1 MRRQVLK
8 KIRNKNLPVSA
19 IADCVK
25 QLHDG
30 HVQSSGLRMKRL
42 KGIDLPVFEA
52 RVNRDI
58 RLIFT
63 LQPATVY
70 QEKGGND
77 RPRVTVTIWD
87 VDHHDDALNRAR
99 RINYDAVQ
107 KLDYLSLT
115 TGLHADAVEE
125 EIEIS
130 KLPEY
135 PWVPISVVQ
144 QAVKSANSVLNQYCR
159 LHYRGEDW
167 WLEQAA
173 QTDVESLRDAHEFC
187 EVDIERI
194 DEELA
199 RIAQSSEDFLLHL
212 LPEQMEFVRK
222 PGPLLLSGTVGSGKT
237 TIMLYHLYR
246 RAKSHPHGRY
256 LVVTYSPTLTN
267 LCRLL
272 FEQLPEGSDL
282 LRRQVDILSYEQLLR
297 VRFPD
302 VPIVSYAQR
311 RQQFAQAYRNAAAR
325 WRRLD
330 TVPKPL
336 REWRKAHPDFWDE
349 ETLWAQYWDAV
360 KGQLNWQTQE
370 PLDRDGYVNAVEL
383 LEQQQEHEA
392 IYETLQ
398 TWFQFEGEDEL
409 DLSRRWWQER
419 DTILPEYDGVYVDE
433 VQDLCEVQW
442 MILLRLVDHPHGL
455 FLTGDPFQALRP
467 SGFHWNR
474 LRARLQ
480 QAANVQDGSLGMN
493 LRNSRQIARFV
504 EEELRRFKGLYRLD
518 EQPDYHVDA
527 LLEGLPP
534 VGAKAASCPPEQV
547 ADWLRGQGALIVWD
561 DEERQDE
568 FVQRCAEAG
577 ARLVTVQEAKGLE
590 FDRAAVYGIY
600 GRMNQLRRVGSSVQ
614 RQWAYSRLY
623 VALTRARRGL
633 WIIEPNPS
641 DLPER
646 LQRDWQAWLTGWA
659 EAETLPVLSLDAIGE
674 TPERHEAE
682 GDYPRAAYLYEQTGS
697 YGDAGRCYEQAG
709 RYADAGRCYE
719 QAEMCFRAGWR
730 YEKAGRYADAGRCYK
745 QAEMCADAG
754 RCYEKVGRYA
764 DAGRCYEQAG
774 DKKSAARC
782 WAKQAKREGQTLIAA
797 QWYEQAEMYADAGRC
812 YDKAGRYADAGRCYK
827 QAGRYA
833 DAGRCYDK
841 AGRYADAGRCYE
853 KAGRYAD
860 AGRCYEKAGDKK
872 SAARCWAKQAEREGQ
887 TLIAAQ
893 WYEQAEMYADA
904 GWCYEKAGRYAD
916 AGRCYEQAGDKKSA
930 ARCWAKQ
937 AKREGQTLIAAQRY
951 EQAEMY
957 ADAGSC
963 YKQAGRYADAGR
975 CYKQAEMYA
984 DAGRCYK
991 QAEMYADAGSCYKQA
1006 GRYADAGSCYKQ
1018 AEMYADAGRCY
1029 EKAGWYVD
1037 ARWCYVKA
1045 GEYADAGLCY
1055 VKAGSYA
1062 DAGRCYEKDGRYADA
1077 GRCYDKAGDK
1087 KSAARCWAKQAEQKG
1102 QTLKAAQ
1109 LYEKAGMYADAGRCY
1124 EQAEMYANARWC
1136 YYQAEMYVDA
1146 GRCYEKDG
1154 RYAAAGRCYEQAGD
1168 SESAARC
1175 WAKQAEREGQTLKVA
1190 QWYEQAGRYA
1200 DAGRCYEQAEM
1211 YADAVRCYE
1220 QAEMYADAGR
1230 CYEQAGDS
1238 ESAAR
1243 CWAKQAE
1250 REGQTLKA
1258 AHWYEQA
1265 GDKKSAAR
1273 CWAKQAE
1280 QKGQTLKAAQLYEQ
1294 ADMYADAARCYE
1306 KAGLYDLASLCY
1318 ERAGDSA
1325 AATRCR
1331 TPRRHSQ

>member
-1 MRRQVLK
+1 VPFASVVMRRQVLK

-42 KGIDLPVFEA
+42 KGIDRPVFEA

-58 RLIFT
+58 RLIFI

-87 VDHHDDALNRAR
+87 VDHHDDALKRAR

-115 TGLHADAVEE
+115 TALHADAVEE

-144 QAVKSANSVLNQYCR
+144 REVTSGKGVLNQYCR
-159 LHYRGEDW
+159 LQYRGEEW

-173 QTDVESLRDAHEFC
+173 RTEVESLRDAHEFC

-199 RIAQSSEDFLLHL
+199 RIAQSSEDLLLHL

-246 RAKSHPHGRY
+246 RAKSNPHDRY

-272 FEQLPEGSDL
+272 FQQLPEGSDL

-383 LEQQQEHEA
+383 PEQQQEHDA

-409 DLSRRWWQER
+409 DLSCRWWQER

-493 LRNSRQIARFV
+493 LRNSQQIARFV

-534 VGAKAASCPPEQV
+534 VGAEAASCPPEQV

-641 DLPER
+641 DLPEG
-646 LQRDWQAWLTGWA
+646 LHRDWQAWLTGWA
-659 EAETLPVLSLDAIGE
+659 EAETLPVLSLHAIGE
-674 TPERHEAE
+674 TPERHEAA
-682 GDYPRAAYLYEQTGS
+682 GDYLRAAYLYEQTGS
-697 YGDAGRCYEQAG
+697 YGDAGRCYE
-709 RYADAGRCYE
+709 
-719 QAEMCFRAGWR
+719 
-730 YEKAGRYADAGRCYK
+730 K
-745 QAEMCADAG
+745 
-754 RCYEKVGRYA
+754 
-764 DAGRCYEQAG
+764 
-774 DKKSAARC
+774 
-782 WAKQAKREGQTLIAA
+782 
-797 QWYEQAEMYADAGRC
+797 AEMYADAGRC
-812 YDKAGRYADAGRCYK
+812 YDKAGRYADAGLCFVK
-827 QAGRYA
+827 AGRYA
-833 DAGRCYDK
+833 DAGLCFVK
-841 AGRYADAGRCYE
+841 AGRYADAGLCFVKAGRYADAGLCFVKAGRYADAGLCFVKAGRYADAGLCFVKAGDKKSAARCWAKQAEREGQTLKATQWYEQAAQWYEQAEMYADAGRCYE

-860 AGRCYEKAGDKK
+860 AGRCYEKAGEGGAKK
-872 SAARCWAKQAEREGQ
+872 SAAQLLG
-887 TLIAAQ
+887 
-893 WYEQAEMYADA
+893 
-904 GWCYEKAGRYAD
+904 KAGRAEGSN
-916 AGRCYEQAGDKKSA
+916 AKS
-930 ARCWAKQ
+930 R
-937 AKREGQTLIAAQRY
+937 
-951 EQAEMY
+951 
-957 ADAGSC
+957 
-963 YKQAGRYADAGR
+963 
-975 CYKQAEMYA
+975 
-984 DAGRCYK
+984 
-991 QAEMYADAGSCYKQA
+991 
-1006 GRYADAGSCYKQ
+1006 
-1018 AEMYADAGRCY
+1018 
-1029 EKAGWYVD
+1029 
-1037 ARWCYVKA
+1037 
-1045 GEYADAGLCY
+1045 
-1055 VKAGSYA
+1055 
-1062 DAGRCYEKDGRYADA
+1062 
-1077 GRCYDKAGDK
+1077 
-1087 KSAARCWAKQAEQKG
+1087 
-1102 QTLKAAQ
+1102 
-1109 LYEKAGMYADAGRCY
+1109 
-1124 EQAEMYANARWC
+1124 
-1136 YYQAEMYVDA
+1136 
-1146 GRCYEKDG
+1146 
-1154 RYAAAGRCYEQAGD
+1154 
-1168 SESAARC
+1168 
-1175 WAKQAEREGQTLKVA
+1175 
-1190 QWYEQAGRYA
+1190 
-1200 DAGRCYEQAEM
+1200 
-1211 YADAVRCYE
+1211 AVV
-1220 QAEMYADAGR
+1220 
-1230 CYEQAGDS
+1230 
-1238 ESAAR
+1238 
-1243 CWAKQAE
+1243 
-1250 REGQTLKA
+1250 
-1258 AHWYEQA
+1258 
-1265 GDKKSAAR
+1265 
-1273 CWAKQAE
+1273 
-1280 QKGQTLKAAQLYEQ
+1280 
-1294 ADMYADAARCYE
+1294 
-1306 KAGLYDLASLCY
+1306 
-1318 ERAGDSA
+1318 
-1325 AATRCR
+1325 
-1331 TPRRHSQ
+1331 

>member
-1 MRRQVLK
+1 MPFASVVMRRQVLK

-42 KGIDLPVFEA
+42 KGIDRPVFEA

-58 RLIFT
+58 RLIFI

-87 VDHHDDALNRAR
+87 VDHHDDALKRAR

-115 TGLHADAVEE
+115 TALHADAVEE

-246 RAKSHPHGRY
+246 RAKSNPHDRY

-267 LCRLL
+267 LCWLL
-272 FEQLPEGSDL
+272 FKQLPEGSDL
-282 LRRQVDILSYEQLLR
+282 LRRQVDILSYEELLR

-383 LEQQQEHEA
+383 PEQQQEHNA

-442 MILLRLVDHPHGL
+442 MILLRLVRRPHGL

-641 DLPER
+641 DLPEG
-646 LQRDWQAWLTGWA
+646 LHRDWQAWLTGWA

-674 TPERHEAE
+674 TPETHEAA

-697 YGDAGRCYEQAG
+697 YRDAGRCYEKAGRYADAGRCYELAGRYADAGRCYELAG

-719 QAEMCFRAGWR
+719 QAGHEISAARCWATQAEREGQMVIAAQWYEQAGDKKSAARCWAKQAEREGQMVIAAQWYEQAEM
-730 YEKAGRYADAGRCYK
+730 YADAGRCYERADQYLK
-745 QAEMCADAG
+745 AAKCYEKAGGLTSAARCLAKYAEQKGELLQAAQWYEQAEMYADAG

-782 WAKQAKREGQTLIAA
+782 WAKQAEQKGQTLIAA
-797 QWYEQAEMYADAGRC
+797 QWYEQAEMYADA
-812 YDKAGRYADAGRCYK
+812 A
-827 QAGRYA
+827 
-833 DAGRCYDK
+833 
-841 AGRYADAGRCYE
+841 
-853 KAGRYAD
+853 
-860 AGRCYEKAGDKK
+860 
-872 SAARCWAKQAEREGQ
+872 
-887 TLIAAQ
+887 
-893 WYEQAEMYADA
+893 
-904 GWCYEKAGRYAD
+904 
-916 AGRCYEQAGDKKSA
+916 RCYEQAGDAISA
-930 ARCWAKQ
+930 ARCRAKH
-937 AKREGQTLIAAQRY
+937 
-951 EQAEMY
+951 
-957 ADAGSC
+957 
-963 YKQAGRYADAGR
+963 
-975 CYKQAEMYA
+975 
-984 DAGRCYK
+984 
-991 QAEMYADAGSCYKQA
+991 
-1006 GRYADAGSCYKQ
+1006 
-1018 AEMYADAGRCY
+1018 
-1029 EKAGWYVD
+1029 
-1037 ARWCYVKA
+1037 
-1045 GEYADAGLCY
+1045 
-1055 VKAGSYA
+1055 
-1062 DAGRCYEKDGRYADA
+1062 
-1077 GRCYDKAGDK
+1077 
-1087 KSAARCWAKQAEQKG
+1087 AEQGG
-1102 QTLKAAQ
+1102 Q
-1109 LYEKAGMYADAGRCY
+1109 
-1124 EQAEMYANARWC
+1124 
-1136 YYQAEMYVDA
+1136 
-1146 GRCYEKDG
+1146 
-1154 RYAAAGRCYEQAGD
+1154 
-1168 SESAARC
+1168 
-1175 WAKQAEREGQTLKVA
+1175 
-1190 QWYEQAGRYA
+1190 
-1200 DAGRCYEQAEM
+1200 
-1211 YADAVRCYE
+1211 
-1220 QAEMYADAGR
+1220 
-1230 CYEQAGDS
+1230 
-1238 ESAAR
+1238 
-1243 CWAKQAE
+1243 
-1250 REGQTLKA
+1250 
-1258 AHWYEQA
+1258 
-1265 GDKKSAAR
+1265 
-1273 CWAKQAE
+1273 
-1280 QKGQTLKAAQLYEQ
+1280 
-1294 ADMYADAARCYE
+1294 
-1306 KAGLYDLASLCY
+1306 
-1318 ERAGDSA
+1318 
-1325 AATRCR
+1325 
-1331 TPRRHSQ
+1331 P

>member
-1 MRRQVLK
+1 VPFASVVMRRQVLK
-8 KIRNKNLPVSA
+8 KIRNKNLPASA

-87 VDHHDDALNRAR
+87 VDHHDDALKRAR
-99 RINYDAVQ
+99 RIDYDAIQ

-144 QAVKSANSVLNQYCR
+144 QAVKSGNNVLNQYCR

-246 RAKSHPHGRY
+246 RAKNNPLGRY

-267 LCRLL
+267 LCWLL
-272 FEQLPEGSDL
+272 FKQLPEGSDL
-282 LRRQVDILSYEQLLR
+282 LRRQVDILSYEELLR

-302 VPIVSYAQR
+302 VLIVSYAQR

-383 LEQQQEHEA
+383 PEQQQEHEA

-442 MILLRLVDHPHGL
+442 MILLRLVRHPHGL

-534 VGAKAASCPPEQV
+534 VGAEAASCPPKQV

-641 DLPER
+641 DLPEG
-646 LQRDWQAWLTGWA
+646 LHRDWQAWLTGWA

-697 YGDAGRCYEQAG
+697 YGDAGRCYEEAG
-709 RYADAGRCYE
+709 RYADAGRC
-719 QAEMCFRAGWR
+719 
-730 YEKAGRYADAGRCYK
+730 YEKAGRYADAGRCYEK
-745 QAEMCADAG
+745 AEMYADAG
-754 RCYEKVGRYA
+754 RCYEKAEMYADAGRCYEKAEMYA

-782 WAKQAKREGQTLIAA
+782 WAEQAEQKGQTLKAAQWYEQAGDKKSAARCWAKQAEQKGQTLKAAQWYEQAGDKKSAARCWAKQAEQKGQTLKAA
-797 QWYEQAEMYADAGRC
+797 QWYEQAEM
-812 YDKAGRYADAGRCYK
+812 
-827 QAGRYA
+827 
-833 DAGRCYDK
+833 
-841 AGRYADAGRCYE
+841 
-853 KAGRYAD
+853 YAD

-887 TLIAAQ
+887 TLKAAQ
-893 WYEQAEMYADA
+893 WYEQADM
-904 GWCYEKAGRYAD
+904 YAD

-937 AKREGQTLIAAQRY
+937 AEQQGQTLKAAQWY
-951 EQAEMY
+951 E
-957 ADAGSC
+957 
-963 YKQAGRYADAGR
+963 
-975 CYKQAEMYA
+975 
-984 DAGRCYK
+984 
-991 QAEMYADAGSCYKQA
+991 
-1006 GRYADAGSCYKQ
+1006 Q

-1029 EKAGWYVD
+1029 EQVG
-1037 ARWCYVKA
+1037 R
-1045 GEYADAGLCY
+1045 YADAGLCF
-1055 VKAGSYA
+1055 VKA
-1062 DAGRCYEKDGRYADA
+1062 GRYADA
-1077 GRCYDKAGDK
+1077 GLCFVKAGRYADAGLCFVKAGDK

-1102 QTLKAAQ
+1102 QMVIAAQ
-1109 LYEKAGMYADAGRCY
+1109 
-1124 EQAEMYANARWC
+1124 
-1136 YYQAEMYVDA
+1136 
-1146 GRCYEKDG
+1146 
-1154 RYAAAGRCYEQAGD
+1154 
-1168 SESAARC
+1168 
-1175 WAKQAEREGQTLKVA
+1175 
-1190 QWYEQAGRYA
+1190 
-1200 DAGRCYEQAEM
+1200 
-1211 YADAVRCYE
+1211 
-1220 QAEMYADAGR
+1220 
-1230 CYEQAGDS
+1230 
-1238 ESAAR
+1238 
-1243 CWAKQAE
+1243 
-1250 REGQTLKA
+1250 
-1258 AHWYEQA
+1258 WYEQA

-1280 QKGQTLKAAQLYEQ
+1280 QKGQMVIAAQWYEQ
-1294 ADMYADAARCYE
+1294 AEMYADAGRCYE
-1306 KAGLYDLASLCY
+1306 QVGRYADAGLCFVKAGRYADAGLCFVKAGRYADAGLCFVKAGDKKSAARCWAKQAEQKGQMVIAAQWY
-1318 ERAGDSA
+1318 EQAGDSESA
-1325 AATRCR
+1325 ARCWAKQAEQGGQ
-1331 TPRRHSQ
+1331 P

>member
-1 MRRQVLK
+1 MPFASVVMRRQVLK

-42 KGIDLPVFEA
+42 KGIDRPVFEA

-58 RLIFT
+58 RLIFI

-87 VDHHDDALNRAR
+87 VDHHDDALKRAR

-115 TGLHADAVEE
+115 TALHADAVEE

-246 RAKSHPHGRY
+246 RAKSNPHDRY

-267 LCRLL
+267 LCWLL
-272 FEQLPEGSDL
+272 FKQLPEGSDL
-282 LRRQVDILSYEQLLR
+282 LRRQVDILSYEELLR

-383 LEQQQEHEA
+383 PEQQQEHNA

-442 MILLRLVDHPHGL
+442 MILLRLVRRPHGL

-641 DLPER
+641 DLPEG
-646 LQRDWQAWLTGWA
+646 LHRDWQAWLTGWA

-674 TPERHEAE
+674 TPQRHEAE

-697 YGDAGRCYEQAG
+697 YRDAGRCYEKAGRYADAGRCYELAGRYADAGRCYELAG

-719 QAEMCFRAGWR
+719 QAGHEISAACCWATQAEREGQMVIAAQWYEQAEM
-730 YEKAGRYADAGRCYK
+730 YADAGRCYERADQYLK
-745 QAEMCADAG
+745 AAECYEKAGDLTSSARCLAKHAEQKGELLQAAQWYEKAGHYPEAAMCYELVQQYADAG
-754 RCYEKVGRYA
+754 RCYAQAGEYA
-764 DAGRCYEQAG
+764 DAGRCYEQAEMYADAG
-774 DKKSAARC
+774 WC
-782 WAKQAKREGQTLIAA
+782 
-797 QWYEQAEMYADAGRC
+797 YEQAEMYADAGRC
-812 YDKAGRYADAGRCYK
+812 YDKAGRYADAGRCYVK
-827 QAGRYA
+827 VRYFSN
-833 DAGRCYDK
+833 
-841 AGRYADAGRCYE
+841 AGRCYE
-853 KAGRYAD
+853 KAGKHLVAARCYVKAREYLPAARCYGSAGEYLPAAQCYEKAGEYAEAARCYEQVQYYTDAGRCYHEAKEYLKAARCHELTGDYLQAAQCYEKAGEHLQAARCYERVQHYAD
-860 AGRCYEKAGDKK
+860 AGRCYHEAKEYLK
-872 SAARCWAKQAEREGQ
+872 AARCHELTGDYLQ
-887 TLIAAQ
+887 AAQ
-893 WYEQAEMYADA
+893 
-904 GWCYEKAGRYAD
+904 CYEKAGQYP
-916 AGRCYEQAGDKKSA
+916 K
-930 ARCWAKQ
+930 
-937 AKREGQTLIAAQRY
+937 AAQHY
-951 EQAEMY
+951 EV
-957 ADAGSC
+957 ADD
-963 YKQAGRYADAGR
+963 RT
-975 CYKQAEMYA
+975 
-984 DAGRCYK
+984 
-991 QAEMYADAGSCYKQA
+991 
-1006 GRYADAGSCYKQ
+1006 
-1018 AEMYADAGRCY
+1018 
-1029 EKAGWYVD
+1029 
-1037 ARWCYVKA
+1037 
-1045 GEYADAGLCY
+1045 
-1055 VKAGSYA
+1055 
-1062 DAGRCYEKDGRYADA
+1062 
-1077 GRCYDKAGDK
+1077 
-1087 KSAARCWAKQAEQKG
+1087 SAARCWAKQAEQKG

-1109 LYEKAGMYADAGRCY
+1109 WYG
-1124 EQAEMYANARWC
+1124 QAE
-1136 YYQAEMYVDA
+1136 
-1146 GRCYEKDG
+1146 
-1154 RYAAAGRCYEQAGD
+1154 
-1168 SESAARC
+1168 
-1175 WAKQAEREGQTLKVA
+1175 
-1190 QWYEQAGRYA
+1190 
-1200 DAGRCYEQAEM
+1200 
-1211 YADAVRCYE
+1211 
-1220 QAEMYADAGR
+1220 
-1230 CYEQAGDS
+1230 
-1238 ESAAR
+1238 
-1243 CWAKQAE
+1243 
-1250 REGQTLKA
+1250 
-1258 AHWYEQA
+1258 
-1265 GDKKSAAR
+1265 
-1273 CWAKQAE
+1273 
-1280 QKGQTLKAAQLYEQ
+1280 
-1294 ADMYADAARCYE
+1294 MYADAARCYE
-1306 KAGLYDLASLCY
+1306 RAGMYPYAGWCY
-1318 ERAGDSA
+1318 EKDGRYADAGQ
-1325 AATRCR
+1325 CYE
-1331 TPRRHSQ
+1331 

>member
-1 MRRQVLK
+1 VPFASVVMRRQVLK

-42 KGIDLPVFEA
+42 KGIDRPVFEA

-58 RLIFT
+58 RLVFT
-63 LQPATVY
+63 TQPATVY
-70 QEKGGND
+70 REKGGSD
-77 RPRVTVTIWD
+77 QPRMTLVVWD

-99 RINYDAVQ
+99 RIDYDAVQ
-107 KLDYLSLT
+107 KLDHLSLT
-115 TGLHADAVEE
+115 ALLHADAAEE
-125 EIEIS
+125 EVHLS

-144 QAVKSANSVLNQYCR
+144 REVTSGKGVLNQYCR
-159 LHYRGEDW
+159 LQYRGEEW

-173 QTDVESLRDAHEFC
+173 RTEVESLRDAHEFC

-246 RAKSHPHGRY
+246 RAKSNPLGRY

-267 LCRLL
+267 LCWLL
-272 FEQLPEGSDL
+272 FKQLPEGSDL

-383 LEQQQEHEA
+383 PEQQQEHNA

-398 TWFQFEGEDEL
+398 TYFQFEGEDEL
-409 DLSRRWWQER
+409 DLSRWWWQER

-442 MILLRLVDHPHGL
+442 MILLRLVRRPHGL

-493 LRNSRQIARFV
+493 LRNSQQIARFV

-534 VGAKAASCPPEQV
+534 VGAEAASCPPEQV

-577 ARLVTVQEAKGLE
+577 ATVVSVQEAKGLE

-641 DLPER
+641 DLPEG
-646 LQRDWQAWLTGWA
+646 LHRDWQAWLTGWA

-674 TPERHEAE
+674 TPERHEAA

-697 YGDAGRCYEQAG
+697 YGDAGRCYDEAG
-709 RYADAGRCYE
+709 MYADAGRCYE
-719 QAEMCFRAGWR
+719 QAEM
-730 YEKAGRYADAGRCYK
+730 
-745 QAEMCADAG
+745 
-754 RCYEKVGRYA
+754 YA
-764 DAGRCYEQAG
+764 DAGRCYEQAEMYDYAGWCYEQAKMYADAGRCYEQAGYEISAARCWAKQAEREGQTLKAAQGYEQSG

-782 WAKQAKREGQTLIAA
+782 WAKQAEQKGQTLIAA

-812 YDKAGRYADAGRCYK
+812 Y
-827 QAGRYA
+827 
-833 DAGRCYDK
+833 
-841 AGRYADAGRCYE
+841 E

-860 AGRCYEKAGDKK
+860 AGWC
-872 SAARCWAKQAEREGQ
+872 
-887 TLIAAQ
+887 
-893 WYEQAEMYADA
+893 YEQAEMYFRA
-904 GWCYEKAGRYAD
+904 GLCYEKAGRYAD
-916 AGRCYEQAGDKKSA
+916 AGRCYEQAGYEISA
-930 ARCWAKQ
+930 ARC
-937 AKREGQTLIAAQRY
+937 R
-951 EQAEMY
+951 
-957 ADAGSC
+957 
-963 YKQAGRYADAGR
+963 
-975 CYKQAEMYA
+975 
-984 DAGRCYK
+984 
-991 QAEMYADAGSCYKQA
+991 
-1006 GRYADAGSCYKQ
+1006 
-1018 AEMYADAGRCY
+1018 
-1029 EKAGWYVD
+1029 
-1037 ARWCYVKA
+1037 
-1045 GEYADAGLCY
+1045 
-1055 VKAGSYA
+1055 
-1062 DAGRCYEKDGRYADA
+1062 
-1077 GRCYDKAGDK
+1077 
-1087 KSAARCWAKQAEQKG
+1087 AKQAEQGG
-1102 QTLKAAQ
+1102 Q
-1109 LYEKAGMYADAGRCY
+1109 
-1124 EQAEMYANARWC
+1124 
-1136 YYQAEMYVDA
+1136 
-1146 GRCYEKDG
+1146 
-1154 RYAAAGRCYEQAGD
+1154 
-1168 SESAARC
+1168 
-1175 WAKQAEREGQTLKVA
+1175 
-1190 QWYEQAGRYA
+1190 
-1200 DAGRCYEQAEM
+1200 
-1211 YADAVRCYE
+1211 
-1220 QAEMYADAGR
+1220 
-1230 CYEQAGDS
+1230 
-1238 ESAAR
+1238 
-1243 CWAKQAE
+1243 
-1250 REGQTLKA
+1250 
-1258 AHWYEQA
+1258 
-1265 GDKKSAAR
+1265 
-1273 CWAKQAE
+1273 
-1280 QKGQTLKAAQLYEQ
+1280 
-1294 ADMYADAARCYE
+1294 
-1306 KAGLYDLASLCY
+1306 
-1318 ERAGDSA
+1318 
-1325 AATRCR
+1325 
-1331 TPRRHSQ
+1331 P

>member
-1 MRRQVLK
+1 VPFASVVMRRQVLK

-42 KGIDLPVFEA
+42 KGIDRPVFEA

-58 RLIFT
+58 RLIFI

-87 VDHHDDALNRAR
+87 VDHHDDALKRAR

-115 TGLHADAVEE
+115 TALHADAVEE

-246 RAKSHPHGRY
+246 RAKSNPHDRY

-267 LCRLL
+267 LCWLL
-272 FEQLPEGSDL
+272 FKQLPEGSDL
-282 LRRQVDILSYEQLLR
+282 LRRQVDILSYEELLR

-383 LEQQQEHEA
+383 PEQQQEHNA

-442 MILLRLVDHPHGL
+442 MILLRLVRRPHGL

-493 LRNSRQIARFV
+493 LRNSQQIARFV

-641 DLPER
+641 DLPKG
-646 LQRDWQAWLTGWA
+646 LHRDWQAWLTGWA
-659 EAETLPVLSLDAIGE
+659 EAETLPVLSLHAIGE

-682 GDYPRAAYLYEQTGS
+682 GDYPRAAYLYKQTGS
-697 YGDAGRCYEQAG
+697 YGDAGWCYEQAG
-709 RYADAGRCYE
+709 DKQSAARCWAKQAEREGQTLKAAQWYE
-719 QAEMCFRAGWR
+719 QAEM
-730 YEKAGRYADAGRCYK
+730 
-745 QAEMCADAG
+745 
-754 RCYEKVGRYA
+754 YA

-774 DKKSAARC
+774 DAISAARC
-782 WAKQAKREGQTLIAA
+782 WAKQAEREGQTLKAA

-812 YDKAGRYADAGRCYK
+812 YDKAGRYADAE
-827 QAGRYA
+827 
-833 DAGRCYDK
+833 RCYDK

-853 KAGRYAD
+853 KAG
-860 AGRCYEKAGDKK
+860 DKQ
-872 SAARCWAKQAEREGQ
+872 SAARCWAKQAERDGQ

-904 GWCYEKAGRYAD
+904 V
-916 AGRCYEQAGDKKSA
+916 RC
-930 ARCWAKQ
+930 
-937 AKREGQTLIAAQRY
+937 
-951 EQAEMY
+951 
-957 ADAGSC
+957 
-963 YKQAGRYADAGR
+963 
-975 CYKQAEMYA
+975 
-984 DAGRCYK
+984 
-991 QAEMYADAGSCYKQA
+991 
-1006 GRYADAGSCYKQ
+1006 
-1018 AEMYADAGRCY
+1018 
-1029 EKAGWYVD
+1029 
-1037 ARWCYVKA
+1037 
-1045 GEYADAGLCY
+1045 
-1055 VKAGSYA
+1055 
-1062 DAGRCYEKDGRYADA
+1062 
-1077 GRCYDKAGDK
+1077 
-1087 KSAARCWAKQAEQKG
+1087 
-1102 QTLKAAQ
+1102 
-1109 LYEKAGMYADAGRCY
+1109 
-1124 EQAEMYANARWC
+1124 
-1136 YYQAEMYVDA
+1136 
-1146 GRCYEKDG
+1146 
-1154 RYAAAGRCYEQAGD
+1154 
-1168 SESAARC
+1168 
-1175 WAKQAEREGQTLKVA
+1175 
-1190 QWYEQAGRYA
+1190 YEQAGRYA
-1200 DAGRCYEQAEM
+1200 DAGRCYDQAG
-1211 YADAVRCYE
+1211 R
-1220 QAEMYADAGR
+1220 YADAGR
-1230 CYEQAGDS
+1230 CYE
-1238 ESAAR
+1238 
-1243 CWAKQAE
+1243 
-1250 REGQTLKA
+1250 
-1258 AHWYEQA
+1258 
-1265 GDKKSAAR
+1265 
-1273 CWAKQAE
+1273 
-1280 QKGQTLKAAQLYEQ
+1280 
-1294 ADMYADAARCYE
+1294 
-1306 KAGLYDLASLCY
+1306 KAGLYALASLCY
-1318 ERAGDSA
+1318 ERAGDNA

-1331 TPRRHSQ
+1331 TLRRHSQ

>member
-1 MRRQVLK
+1 MPFASVVMRRQVLK
-8 KIRNKNLPVSA
+8 KIRNKNLPASA

-87 VDHHDDALNRAR
+87 VDHHDDALKRAR

-115 TGLHADAVEE
+115 TGLHADGVEE

-167 WLEQAA
+167 WLERAA

-246 RAKSHPHGRY
+246 RAKSNPHDRY

-272 FEQLPEGSDL
+272 FKQLPEGSDL
-282 LRRQVDILSYEQLLR
+282 LRRQVDILSYEELLR
-297 VRFPD
+297 GRFRD
-302 VPIVSYAQR
+302 VFIVSYAQR

-370 PLDRDGYVNAVEL
+370 PLDRDGYVNAVGL
-383 LEQQQEHEA
+383 PEQQQEHEA

-442 MILLRLVDHPHGL
+442 MILLRLVRHPHGL

-641 DLPER
+641 DLPEG
-646 LQRDWQAWLTGWA
+646 LHRDWQAWLTGWA

-674 TPERHEAE
+674 TPERHEAA

-697 YGDAGRCYEQAG
+697 YGDAGRCY
-709 RYADAGRCYE
+709 
-719 QAEMCFRAGWR
+719 
-730 YEKAGRYADAGRCYK
+730 
-745 QAEMCADAG
+745 
-754 RCYEKVGRYA
+754 
-764 DAGRCYEQAG
+764 
-774 DKKSAARC
+774 DK
-782 WAKQAKREGQTLIAA
+782 
-797 QWYEQAEMYADAGRC
+797 
-812 YDKAGRYADAGRCYK
+812 
-827 QAGRYA
+827 
-833 DAGRCYDK
+833 
-841 AGRYADAGRCYE
+841 
-853 KAGRYAD
+853 
-860 AGRCYEKAGDKK
+860 
-872 SAARCWAKQAEREGQ
+872 
-887 TLIAAQ
+887 
-893 WYEQAEMYADA
+893 
-904 GWCYEKAGRYAD
+904 
-916 AGRCYEQAGDKKSA
+916 
-930 ARCWAKQ
+930 
-937 AKREGQTLIAAQRY
+937 
-951 EQAEMY
+951 
-957 ADAGSC
+957 
-963 YKQAGRYADAGR
+963 
-975 CYKQAEMYA
+975 
-984 DAGRCYK
+984 
-991 QAEMYADAGSCYKQA
+991 
-1006 GRYADAGSCYKQ
+1006 
-1018 AEMYADAGRCY
+1018 
-1029 EKAGWYVD
+1029 
-1037 ARWCYVKA
+1037 
-1045 GEYADAGLCY
+1045 
-1055 VKAGSYA
+1055 
-1062 DAGRCYEKDGRYADA
+1062 
-1077 GRCYDKAGDK
+1077 
-1087 KSAARCWAKQAEQKG
+1087 
-1102 QTLKAAQ
+1102 
-1109 LYEKAGMYADAGRCY
+1109 
-1124 EQAEMYANARWC
+1124 
-1136 YYQAEMYVDA
+1136 
-1146 GRCYEKDG
+1146 
-1154 RYAAAGRCYEQAGD
+1154 
-1168 SESAARC
+1168 
-1175 WAKQAEREGQTLKVA
+1175 
-1190 QWYEQAGRYA
+1190 AGRYA

-1211 YADAVRCYE
+1211 YADAGRCYE

-1230 CYEQAGDS
+1230 CYEQAGY
-1238 ESAAR
+1238 EISAAR

-1250 REGQTLKA
+1250 QQGQTLKA
-1258 AHWYEQA
+1258 AQWYEQA

-1280 QKGQTLKAAQLYEQ
+1280 QKGQTLKAAQWYEQ
-1294 ADMYADAARCYE
+1294 AGDKKSAARCWAKQAEQKGQTLKAAQWYEQAEMYADAGQCYEQAEMYADAGRCYE
-1306 KAGLYDLASLCY
+1306 Q
-1318 ERAGDSA
+1318 AGDKKSA
-1325 AATRCR
+1325 ARCWAKQAEQR
-1331 TPRRHSQ
+1331 VKR

>member
-1 MRRQVLK
+1 
-8 KIRNKNLPVSA
+8 
-19 IADCVK
+19 
-25 QLHDG
+25 
-30 HVQSSGLRMKRL
+30 
-42 KGIDLPVFEA
+42 
-52 RVNRDI
+52 
-58 RLIFT
+58 
-63 LQPATVY
+63 
-70 QEKGGND
+70 
-77 RPRVTVTIWD
+77 
-87 VDHHDDALNRAR
+87 
-99 RINYDAVQ
+99 
-107 KLDYLSLT
+107 
-115 TGLHADAVEE
+115 
-125 EIEIS
+125 
-130 KLPEY
+130 
-135 PWVPISVVQ
+135 
-144 QAVKSANSVLNQYCR
+144 VLNQYCR

-246 RAKSHPHGRY
+246 RAKSHPHDRY

-267 LCRLL
+267 LCWLL
-272 FEQLPEGSDL
+272 FKQLPEGSDL
-282 LRRQVDILSYEQLLR
+282 LRRQVDILSYEELLR

-302 VPIVSYAQR
+302 VLIVSYAQR

-383 LEQQQEHEA
+383 PEQQQEHNA

-442 MILLRLVDHPHGL
+442 MILLRLVRHPHGL

-534 VGAKAASCPPEQV
+534 VGAEAASCPPEQV

-641 DLPER
+641 DLPEG
-646 LQRDWQAWLTGWA
+646 LHRDWQAWLTGWA

-697 YGDAGRCYEQAG
+697 YGDAGRCYEKAG

-719 QAEMCFRAGWR
+719 QAEM
-730 YEKAGRYADAGRCYK
+730 
-745 QAEMCADAG
+745 
-754 RCYEKVGRYA
+754 YA
-764 DAGRCYEQAG
+764 DAGRCYEQA
-774 DKKSAARC
+774 
-782 WAKQAKREGQTLIAA
+782 EV
-797 QWYEQAEMYADAGRC
+797 YADAGR
-812 YDKAGRYADAGRCYK
+812 
-827 QAGRYA
+827 
-833 DAGRCYDK
+833 
-841 AGRYADAGRCYE
+841 
-853 KAGRYAD
+853 
-860 AGRCYEKAGDKK
+860 
-872 SAARCWAKQAEREGQ
+872 
-887 TLIAAQ
+887 
-893 WYEQAEMYADA
+893 
-904 GWCYEKAGRYAD
+904 CYEKAGRYAD

-937 AKREGQTLIAAQRY
+937 AEREGQTLKAAQWY
-951 EQAEMY
+951 E
-957 ADAGSC
+957 
-963 YKQAGRYADAGR
+963 
-975 CYKQAEMYA
+975 
-984 DAGRCYK
+984 
-991 QAEMYADAGSCYKQA
+991 
-1006 GRYADAGSCYKQ
+1006 Q

-1029 EKAGWYVD
+1029 EKAG
-1037 ARWCYVKA
+1037 
-1045 GEYADAGLCY
+1045 
-1055 VKAGSYA
+1055 
-1062 DAGRCYEKDGRYADA
+1062 RYADMQGA
-1077 GRCYDKAGDK
+1077 CYDKAGDR
-1087 KSAARCWAKQAEQKG
+1087 SGTCCRAGGSLRARQ
-1102 QTLKAAQ
+1102 
-1109 LYEKAGMYADAGRCY
+1109 AGMPTPQGVTSRRGMRFQLPVVGQSTQSRGGNRNKPHNTMSRRPCIRMLGGVITRRLGVRMPGGVMNKPAII
-1124 EQAEMYANARWC
+1124 AR
-1136 YYQAEMYVDA
+1136 QPSVT
-1146 GRCYEKDG
+1146 
-1154 RYAAAGRCYEQAGD
+1154 
-1168 SESAARC
+1168 S
-1175 WAKQAEREGQTLKVA
+1175 
-1190 QWYEQAGRYA
+1190 
-1200 DAGRCYEQAEM
+1200 
-1211 YADAVRCYE
+1211 
-1220 QAEMYADAGR
+1220 
-1230 CYEQAGDS
+1230 
-1238 ESAAR
+1238 
-1243 CWAKQAE
+1243 
-1250 REGQTLKA
+1250 
-1258 AHWYEQA
+1258 
-1265 GDKKSAAR
+1265 
-1273 CWAKQAE
+1273 
-1280 QKGQTLKAAQLYEQ
+1280 
-1294 ADMYADAARCYE
+1294 
-1306 KAGLYDLASLCY
+1306 
-1318 ERAGDSA
+1318 
-1325 AATRCR
+1325 
-1331 TPRRHSQ
+1331 